1 MPRTIIRGDSYA
13 LRRPLYIYTLVD
25 NNLNPLNLSGC
36 TIRTTYRTSK
46 ATIQED
52 PDDGSA
58 VWKGT
63 LSIDET
69 GFPFVSNGMGLRGP
83 ASDGVVEVHLSASA
97 SRALPLG
104 VELISDLEVTDA
116 MGEKFTFMFDE
127 TIIAVDGVTHREEG

>member
-13 LRRPLYIYTLVD
+13 RRRPLYVYTLVD
-25 NNLNPLNLSGC
+25 NDLEPLNLAGC

-52 PDDGSA
+52 PADQSA

-63 LSIDET
+63 LRIDET
-69 GFPFVSNGMGLRGP
+69 GLPFVSEGMALRGP
-83 ASDGVVEVHLSASA
+83 ASGGVVEVHLSSTA
-97 SRALPLG
+97 SRSLPLG

-116 MGEKFTFMFDE
+116 MGEKFTFLFDE
-127 TIIAVDGVTHREEG
+127 TIIAVDGVTHREVG